1 MALLAGHAGRVI
13 HRTLGTGGA
22 ASRALWRA
30 VAVPRLDAALP
41 AWLDWARRP
50 WDTVVSGLLLRP
62 VTERRAAD
70 AVLLVL
76 RKPDAPADATGS
88 SP

>member
-1 MALLAGHAGRVI
+1 VLYGE
-13 HRTLGTGGA
+13 
-22 ASRALWRA
+22 
-30 VAVPRLDAALP
+30 RLPFHGWTRRLP